1 MCVCVHGGLY
11 DNNFPC
17 SHPTVIIDKTLAQL
31 TPTGSMGS
39 ENVTSGGEDV
49 ASGGEDCVNS
59 TMWEKDRK
67 EMAV

>member
-39 ENVTSGGEDV
+39 ENVTSGGED
-49 ASGGEDCVNS
+49 CVNS